1 MANFHIFF
9 YSVNKA
15 IILRL
20 FKATDKG
27 GSMIVHM
34 FGAYFGLAMTWFLS
48 PRIALDNKKDPSKKL
63 DRPNYLSNLI

>member
-34 FGAYFGLAMTWFLS
+34 FGAYFGLAMTWFLQ
-48 PRIALDNKKDPSKKL
+48 PKIAMKNKDNH
-63 DRPNYLSNLI
+63 